1 MRTRYIMFALFA
13 VICQAA
19 SGRDSHITDST
30 AVLDTASYGFH
41 ANDAVPEFTTID
53 QLKAASFLN
62 ECINTLTRIEKSES
76 KIVLEEEKYRL
87 DNILGWK
94 GTTDYTSVVRFRK
107 NLVGSLNEM
116 IINEIDKERY
126 IKAYERKQNRAA
138 KDAFLNAISGV
149 QLNVNLTSVVSN
161 ILIASARSYMDYNK
175 RKEELG
181 TELDDELWKLE
192 IEQLN
197 EIAELKK
204 SLMEVYNEVYSEYG
218 LENEMSLTSEEIE
231 TFYDILLLPD
241 SRIKTQSLI
250 DKSKTLRYF
259 APYWFERGCAFVEL
273 YEEELKDG
281 KENIANLN
289 EAWRAFARY
298 ESMYNQCV
306 LYRYDYRLGMI
317 ALYKLKY
324 MDGLSREQREQ
335 LAEKVLFNI
344 RDDGNAMLYVAIEY
358 IETLDNVNKGFDLMR
373 QALQNKASSA
383 HNEIVLA
390 AGAYWD
396 KLENKNIKDLFIR
409 TLCNAKDVDLDAYIA
424 FLYKVEKDKSV
435 NSYPLKLKLQN
446 SVMLTP
452 IELDDDEEFWSSLK
466 LECRAETF
474 WFNDHDWTLSME
486 KIDGEQETAIKYT
499 FVQQPDGL
507 DEKFFESS
515 DDAREKIM
523 SKVPYFKKYPLE
535 LDRTAPFSRIYVNGK
550 FYWYLSK
557 TFSDISA
564 ACQFIDNSGK
574 KYDSRAEFEQKY
586 ANFCND
592 YLVSKIEYQYRLDEE
607 PVQRTPSLPNGTKYT
622 YKVSFPHS
630 SSDSS
635 SKFDVHLCY
644 QTDYIIETDPY
655 LYFSGVIFNNEY
667 IRF

>member
-1 MRTRYIMFALFA
+1 MFALFA

-19 SGRDSHITDST
+19 SGRDGYITDST

-41 ANDAVPEFTTID
+41 ANDTAPEFTTID

-94 GTTDYTSVVRFRK
+94 GTTDYASVVRFRK
-107 NLVGSLNEM
+107 KLVGSLNEM
-116 IINEIDKERY
+116 IINEINKERY

-192 IEQLN
+192 VEQLN
-197 EIAELKK
+197 EIAKLKGG
-204 SLMEVYNEVYSEYG
+204 LIGVYNEVYSEYD
-218 LENEMSLTSEEIE
+218 LENEMSPTPKEIG
-231 TFYDILLLPD
+231 TFYDNLLQPD
-241 SRIKTQSLI
+241 SRVKTQSLI
-250 DKSKTLRYF
+250 DQSKTLKYF

-289 EAWRAFARY
+289 EAWSAFAKY

-344 RDDGNAMLYVAIEY
+344 RDDGNAMLYIAIEY
-358 IETLDNVNKGFDLMR
+358 IETLNGVNKGFDLMR

-383 HNEIVLA
+383 HSEIVLA

-396 KLENKNIKDLFIR
+396 KLKNKNIKDLFIR
-409 TLCNAKDVDLDAYIA
+409 TLCNAEDVDLDVYIA

-446 SVMLTP
+446 SVTLTP
-452 IELDDDEEFWSSLK
+452 IELDEDKGFWSSLK

-474 WFNDHDWTLSME
+474 WFNEHDWKLSME
-486 KIDGEQETAIKYT
+486 KFDNGQNIAVKYAFT
-499 FVQQPDGL
+499 QQPKDL
-507 DEKFFESS
+507 DEKFFESP

-523 SKVPYFKKYPLE
+523 SKVPYFKKHPQQLNS
-535 LDRTAPFSRIYVNGK
+535 TAPFSRIYVNGK

-564 ACQFIDNSGK
+564 ACKYITDNGK
-574 KYDSRAEFEQKY
+574 KYDRMAEFEKKY

-592 YLVSKIEYQYRLDEE
+592 YLVSQIEYQYRLDGE
-607 PVQRTPSLPNGTKYT
+607 PVKEIPSLSNGTRYT
-622 YKVSFPHS
+622 YKVSFPYS
-630 SSDSS
+630 SSGSS

-644 QTDYIIETDPY
+644 QTDYIIENDPY